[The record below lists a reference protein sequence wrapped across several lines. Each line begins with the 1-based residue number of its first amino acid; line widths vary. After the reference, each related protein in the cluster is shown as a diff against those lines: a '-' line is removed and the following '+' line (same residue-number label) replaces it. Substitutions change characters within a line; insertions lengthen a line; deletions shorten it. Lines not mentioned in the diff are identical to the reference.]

1 MPTTDQSIDSV
12 GVLLVTIHR
21 DERGVFSTSV
31 QVLSPAPD
39 MARAASLPAYA
50 SELIQ
55 DSETFAAPTPR
66 AARAARWRRYL
77 VAAAAVAALAGAV
90 VALHSPSRAS
100 DPLTSAA
107 LPAPTASPKAFTLS
121 SATCPDTGGSA
132 CSDTNGFLPGL
143 DAACTDLL
151 ATAARALDED
161 PSQWAQRLLVTTVHT
176 GKPFVEVIRQW
187 LAGTRADVLA
197 TRYAD
202 VNLESILQGIDS
214 ALALVDTGACSPRTA
229 ITAGPVEAAWTYP

>member
-31 QVLSPAPD
+31 EVLSRSPD
-39 MARAASLPAYA
+39 MARATSLPAYA

-55 DSETFAAPTPR
+55 DGETFAAPTPR
-66 AARAARWRRYL
+66 AARAARWRYL
-77 VAAAAVAALAGAV
+77 VAAAAVAALAGATL
-90 VALHSPSRAS
+90 ALHSPSRAS

-107 LPAPTASPKAFTLS
+107 LPAPTTSPKAFTLS
-121 SATCPDTGGSA
+121 SASCPGTGGSA
-132 CSDTNGFLPGL
+132 CSDTNGVLPGL

-151 ATAARALDED
+151 TTAARALDED

-176 GKPFVEVIRQW
+176 GKPFADVIRQW

-229 ITAGPVEAAWTYP
+229 ITSSPVEAAWTYP